1 MKTNLKFVFDTNS
14 LISVALLVNSTNKLA
29 LQKAEKIGKIFFS
42 RETLLELTEVLVRK
56 KFDKYLSTQE
66 RLDFVN
72 RIEMRYE
79 LAKIVSDFTECS
91 DPKDNKFLNLAV
103 DVGASCII
111 SGDKHLLQMHPF
123 RNISILNST
132 DFLAYY

>member
-1 MKTNLKFVFDTNS
+1 MKSNLSFVFDTNA

-42 RETLLELTEVLVRK
+42 AETLLELTEVLVRK

-66 RLDFVN
+66 RVEFVN
-72 RIEMRYE
+72 RIEMKYE
-79 LAKIVSDFTECS
+79 LAKIVSDLTECP

-123 RNISILNST
+123 RNISILNAT
-132 DFLAYY
+132 DFLAHF